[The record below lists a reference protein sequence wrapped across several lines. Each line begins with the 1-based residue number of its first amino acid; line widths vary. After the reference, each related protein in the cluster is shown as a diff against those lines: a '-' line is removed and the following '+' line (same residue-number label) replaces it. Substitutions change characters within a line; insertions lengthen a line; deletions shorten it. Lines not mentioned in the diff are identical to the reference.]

1 MWITWVVVEI
11 AKEYAWWQRVFPRD
25 MHGGSAYLL
34 SKIFAWWQSEFAKK
48 FTWWQREFLLFF
60 IIEGR
65 LGYLLLLPWLL

>member
-1 MWITWVVVEI
+1 
-11 AKEYAWWQRVFPRD
+11 